1 MSSTTFTDGQ
11 SIIYSSWLND
21 VNTAVY
27 SGTFPNGSLSL
38 TNLTVSGS
46 VSGAGFTSLV
56 NNSLSAP
63 GAIGNAT
70 PNTGAFTTLT
80 ATTPIAV
87 SSGGTGSST
96 LTANNVLL
104 GNGTSALQKVA
115 PGTSG
120 NVLTS
125 NGTTWVSSAPT
136 VIKGLGF
143 GGETWH
149 TVSRSANTVYQN
161 NRTYPI
167 MVNPGALG
175 AGSLIYFYCD
185 STSTPTQIANTWQ
198 FGGSDTI
205 GGIGGV
211 IVPPNFY
218 YSCTVSSGTWYELY

>member
-56 NNSLSAP
+56 NNTLSAP

-104 GNGTSALQKVA
+104 GNGTSALQTVA
-115 PGTSG
+115 PSSSG
-120 NVLTS
+120 YALRST
-125 NGTTWVSSAPT
+125 GTTWTS
-136 VIKGLGF
+136 KKLGLGMT
-143 GGETWH
+143 GEIWH
-149 TVSRSANTVYQN
+149 DVTSSRTAGTTYTN
-161 NRTYPI
+161 NNSYPI
-167 MVNPGALG
+167 SVSISFGTSNDQQWYLYVNGVQVAHLQEHQDFN
-175 AGSLIYFYCD
+175 GSAF
-185 STSTPTQIANTWQ
+185 ST
-198 FGGSDTI
+198 
-205 GGIGGV
+205 
-211 IVPPNFY
+211 IVPAGATYLFTGNY
-218 YSCTVSSGTWYELY
+218 LQVWAELY

>member
-56 NNSLSAP
+56 NNTLSAP

-104 GNGTSALQKVA
+104 GNGTSALQTVA
-115 PGTSG
+115 PSSSG
-120 NVLTS
+120 YALRST
-125 NGTTWVSSAPT
+125 GTTWTSQ
-136 VIKGLGF
+136 KLGLGMT
-143 GGETWH
+143 GEIWH
-149 TVSRSANTVYQN
+149 DVTSSRTAGTTYTN
-161 NRTYPI
+161 NNSYPI
-167 MVNPGALG
+167 SVSISFGTSNDQQWYLYVNGVQVAHLQEHQDFN
-175 AGSLIYFYCD
+175 GSAF
-185 STSTPTQIANTWQ
+185 ST
-198 FGGSDTI
+198 
-205 GGIGGV
+205 
-211 IVPPNFY
+211 IVPAGATYLFTGNY
-218 YSCTVSSGTWYELY
+218 LQVWAELY